1 VTRAVLVAA
10 GVAALAG
17 CAGGEHRPDSTGAS
31 TAVRTPAP
39 TLADPGTTSGAAAG
53 ASSGATAASLP
64 RDSVANTG
72 RGPGGRP
79 TPLPMP
85 QPDSGRPPDG
95 AAAPQGERDTLRG
108 IVAVV
113 GSVPM
118 TEVVLRTATRG
129 TVRLVGAAA
138 GALRRLSGVELMVRG
153 RAADGPRAAFEVAGF
168 AVRAVDG
175 VPARDGTL
183 VEERGS
189 WFLVTADGGRHR
201 LAAPP
206 DALREQVGARVWV
219 AGAAEG
225 SVASFG
231 VITPKG

>member
-1 VTRAVLVAA
+1 MLLAA
-10 GVAALAG
+10 GVTTLAA

-31 TAVRTPAP
+31 TAVRTPAS

-53 ASSGATAASLP
+53 ASSGATTTSLP

-85 QPDSGRPPDG
+85 PAPDSGRPPNS

-113 GSVPM
+113 GSAPM

-129 TVRLVGAAA
+129 TVRLVGAAGA
-138 GALRRLSGVELMVRG
+138 ALRRLSGVELMVRG
-153 RAADGPRAAFEVAGF
+153 RAADGPRAAFDVAGF

-183 VEERGS
+183 MEERGA
-189 WFLVTADGGRHR
+189 WFLVAADGGRHR
-201 LAAPP
+201 LADPP
-206 DALREQVGARVWV
+206 AALRAHVGARVWV
-219 AGAAEG
+219 AGAGEG

-231 VITPKG
+231 VITPHG

>member
-1 VTRAVLVAA
+1 MAA
-10 GVAALAG
+10 GLTALAA

-31 TAVRTPAP
+31 TVVRTPAP
-39 TLADPGTTSGAAAG
+39 TLADPGTTSAAAAG
-53 ASSGATAASLP
+53 ASSGATTATMP
-64 RDSVANTG
+64 RDSVGNTG

-85 QPDSGRPPDG
+85 PAPDSGRPPNS
-95 AAAPQGERDTLRG
+95 ASAPQGERDTLRG

-113 GSVPM
+113 GSAPM

-129 TVRLVGAAA
+129 TVRLVGAA
-138 GALRRLSGVELMVRG
+138 GEALRRLAGVELMVRG
-153 RAADGPRAAFEVAGF
+153 RAAAGGPRAAFDVAGF

-183 VEERGS
+183 VEERDG
-189 WFLVTADGGRHR
+189 WFLVAADGARHR
-201 LAAPP
+201 LADPP
-206 DALREQVGARVWV
+206 AALREHAGARVWV
-219 AGAAEG
+219 AGVGEG

-231 VITPKG
+231 VITPRG